1 MNNETNHVWL
11 EEMIVS
17 IKKIDWGVCAQ
28 VHDDCCDELDVESN
42 SQLRRSISNYYYPS
56 IVVVVYLSLS
66 LSSQSEVII
75 EIICLVR
82 SLYVMD
88 FFFHRLNFVD
98 FSSPLMRDRSENTVF
113 LHSLFLCSF
122 HNSLWKIV
130 ISSDMYQNL
139 LHWTAISNS
148 HTNHTKNCGRDR
160 EKDKLRRWKCEDGY
174 EEDKKKIKRKTEVR
188 IGWLL
193 I

>member
-1 MNNETNHVWL
+1 MYRL
-11 EEMIVS
+11 RKLIEECALKCTMIVATNWMWNP
-17 IKKIDWGVCAQ
+17 IVDWEDQ
-28 VHDDCCDELDVESN
+28 FQIIINH
-42 SQLRRSISNYYYPS
+42 QLLLLFIS
-56 IVVVVYLSLS
+56 LFLS

-113 LHSLFLCSF
+113 LLSLFLCSF